1 MKIRVPFLLMVTDAL
16 LKAIVV
22 SPIGEDLITKTQ
34 RGGIMKKGTLFTLTM
49 FLVAALLVPIAASAE
64 KTLKIGLGDPIDS
77 DQGVLALRFKD
88 IVENTSNG
96 KYKVDIFPAGQLGD
110 EQKMVKDSRRG
121 SIDGAVVAVNN
132 ITPFAKSVGI
142 LTLPY
147 MMKSFDDA
155 VKATTGEL
163 GAKWRNVLIK
173 EAGVRVLGWSYSNFR
188 VLTNS
193 KKPVKNLADLKGL
206 KIRVPKNAIMIGTWQ
221 ALGAEPIPMAWPETF
236 TALQQKVVD
245 GQDNPHITNY
255 AMKFYEVQNYTSEC
269 HYLFSLQPLVMG
281 EKFFKSLSPEDQA
294 LFTRAGIEA
303 QQANLLFSVTKS
315 EEARQNMIKKG
326 VEYMEIEDEDQWAK
340 KAMEKVWPDFYDSV
354 GGKAEVDKVLKAL
367 GR

>member
-1 MKIRVPFLLMVTDAL
+1 MKRFTIFSLL
-16 LKAIVV
+16 
-22 SPIGEDLITKTQ
+22 
-34 RGGIMKKGTLFTLTM
+34 M
-49 FLVAALLVPIAASAE
+49 FLVAVLILPVSASAE

-77 DQGVLALRFKD
+77 DQGVLALRFKE
-88 IVENTSNG
+88 IVEKTSGG
-96 KYKVDIFPAGQLGD
+96 KYKVDIFPAGQIGD

-147 MMKSFDDA
+147 LMQNFDDA

-163 GAKWRNVLIK
+163 GDKWRNVLIE
-173 EAGVRVLGWSYSNFR
+173 EAGVHVLGWAYSNFR

-206 KIRVPKNAIMIGTWQ
+206 KIRVPKNAIMIETWQ

-245 GQDNPHITNY
+245 GQDNPHITNFT
-255 AMKFYEVQNYTSEC
+255 MKFYEVQDYTSEV
-269 HYLFSLQPLVMG
+269 HYLFSLQPLVVG
-281 EKFFKSLSPEDQA
+281 EKFFKSLPAEDQA
-294 LFTRAGIEA
+294 MLTRAGIEA
-303 QQANLLFSVTKS
+303 QQFNLLFSVTKS
-315 EEARQNMIKKG
+315 EAAKQNMIDKG
-326 VEYMEIEDEDQWAK
+326 VEYMEVEDEDQWSK
-340 KAMEKVWPDFYDSV
+340 IAMEKVWPKFYDTV
-354 GGKAEVDKVLKAL
+354 GGKAEVDNVLKAL

>member
-1 MKIRVPFLLMVTDAL
+1 MVFDNWQLPLCINSMMAIIINFYLGGSMKRLTIFSMIVFMVIAMIL
-16 LKAIVV
+16 PV
-22 SPIGEDLITKTQ
+22 S
-34 RGGIMKKGTLFTLTM
+34 
-49 FLVAALLVPIAASAE
+49 ASAG

-77 DQGVLALRFKD
+77 DQGVLALRFKE
-88 IVENTSNG
+88 IIETTSNG
-96 KYKVDIFPAGQLGD
+96 EYKIDIFPAGQLGD

-147 MMKSFDDA
+147 LMKSFEDA
-155 VKATTGEL
+155 VQATTGEL
-163 GAKWRNVLIK
+163 GDKWREALIK
-173 EAGVRVLGWSYSNFR
+173 EAGVHVLGWAYSNFR

-193 KKPVKNLADLKGL
+193 KKPVTTLADLKGL
-206 KIRVPKNAIMIGTWQ
+206 KIRVPKNAIMIGTWK

-255 AMKFYEVQNYTSEC
+255 TMKFYEVQNYSSEC
-269 HYLFSLQPLVMG
+269 HYLFSLQPLVVG
-281 EKFFKSLSPEDQA
+281 EKFFKSLSADDQA
-294 LFTRAGIEA
+294 MFTRAGIEA

-326 VEYMEIEDEDQWAK
+326 VKYLEIEDEDKWAK
-340 KAMEKVWPDFYDSV
+340 AAMDAVWPQFYDTV
-354 GGKAEVDKVLKAL
+354 GGKAEVDNVVKILSK
-367 GR
+367 

>member
-1 MKIRVPFLLMVTDAL
+1 MKRLAMLSLVMVLA
-16 LKAIVV
+16 
-22 SPIGEDLITKTQ
+22 
-34 RGGIMKKGTLFTLTM
+34 
-49 FLVAALLVPIAASAE
+49 AALAVPGSALAE
-64 KTLKIGLGDPIDS
+64 QTLKIGLGDPIDS
-77 DQGVLALRFKD
+77 DQGVLALRFKA
-88 IVENTSNG
+88 IVEASSGG
-96 KYKVDIFPAGQLGD
+96 KYKVDLFPAGQLGD
-110 EQKMVKDSRRG
+110 EQKMVKDARRG

-147 MMKSFDDA
+147 LMQSFDDA

-163 GAKWRNVLIK
+163 GDKWRAVLIK
-173 EAGVRVLGWSYSNFR
+173 EAGVRPLGWSYSNFR

-193 KKPVKNLADLKGL
+193 KKPVKNLAHLKGL
-206 KIRVPKNAIMIGTWQ
+206 KIRVPKNPIMIETWK

-236 TALQQKVVD
+236 TALQQRVVD

-255 AMKFYEVQNYTSEC
+255 TMKFYEVQSYSSEC

-281 EKFFKSLSPEDQA
+281 EAFFNSLSPEDQA

-303 QQANLLFSVTKS
+303 QQYNLLFSVTKS
-315 EEARQNMIKKG
+315 EEARQNMMKKG
-326 VEYMEIEDEDQWAK
+326 VEYMEIDDEDQWSK
-340 KAMEKVWPDFYDSV
+340 IAMEKVWPMFYDSV
-354 GGKAEVDKVLKAL
+354 GGKEEVDKALKAL

>member
-1 MKIRVPFLLMVTDAL
+1 MKRFTIFSMMAFFVMAL
-16 LKAIVV
+16 LLPM
-22 SPIGEDLITKTQ
+22 S
-34 RGGIMKKGTLFTLTM
+34 
-49 FLVAALLVPIAASAE
+49 ASAE

-77 DQGVLALRFKD
+77 DQGVLALRFKE
-88 IVENTSNG
+88 IIEKTSSG

-110 EQKMVKDSRRG
+110 EQKMVKDARRN

-147 MMKSFDDA
+147 LIQNFDDA
-155 VKATTGEL
+155 VNATTGEL
-163 GAKWRNVLIK
+163 GKKWREALIK
-173 EAGVRVLGWSYSNFR
+173 EAGVHVLGWAYSNFR

-193 KKPVKNLADLKGL
+193 KKPITTLADLKGL
-206 KIRVPKNAIMIGTWQ
+206 KIRVPKNAIMIATWK

-236 TALQQKVVD
+236 TAMQQKVVD

-255 AMKFYEVQNYTSEC
+255 TMKFYEVQDYSSEC
-269 HYLFSLQPLVMG
+269 HYLFSLQPLVVG
-281 EKFFKSLSPEDQA
+281 EKFFKSLSAEDQA
-294 LFTRAGIEA
+294 MFTRAGIEA

-315 EEARQNMIKKG
+315 EAAKQNMIKKG
-326 VEYMEIEDEDQWAK
+326 VEYLEITDEDKWSK
-340 KAMEKVWPDFYDSV
+340 IAMDKVWPQFYDTV
-354 GGKAEVDKVLKAL
+354 GGKAEVDNVVKVL

>member
-1 MKIRVPFLLMVTDAL
+1 MKRFSMKGFIAILIIAFALPFSATA
-16 LKAIVV
+16 
-22 SPIGEDLITKTQ
+22 
-34 RGGIMKKGTLFTLTM
+34 
-49 FLVAALLVPIAASAE
+49 AE

-77 DQGVLALRFKD
+77 DQGVLALRFKS
-88 IVENTSNG
+88 IVEKTSNG

-132 ITPFAKSVGI
+132 ITPFAKSVGV

-147 MMKSFDDA
+147 LIQSFDDA
-155 VKATTGEL
+155 VAITTGEL
-163 GAKWRNVLIK
+163 GAKWRDILIK
-173 EAGVRVLGWSYSNFR
+173 QAGVRVMGWSYSNFR

-193 KKPVKNLADLKGL
+193 KKPVTKLSDLKGL
-206 KIRVPKNAIMIGTWQ
+206 KIRVPKNAIMIATWK

-255 AMKFYEVQNYTSEC
+255 TMKFYEVQNYTSEV
-269 HYLFSLQPLVMG
+269 HYLFSLQPLIFG
-281 EKFFKSLSPEDQA
+281 EKFFRKLSSEDQA
-294 LFTRAGIEA
+294 MFTRAGIEA
-303 QQANLLFSVTKS
+303 QQANLLFSVTESNK
-315 EEARQNMIKKG
+315 AKQNMINKG
-326 VEYMEIEDEDQWAK
+326 VKAMDIVDEDKWSK
-340 KAMEKVWPDFYDSV
+340 IAMDKVWPKFYKDV
-354 GGKAEVDKVLKAL
+354 GGKQAVDAVVKAL

>member
-1 MKIRVPFLLMVTDAL
+1 MGSRVFVGPANGGPTKNYYFNLGGSMKRFTIFSMMIFFVMAL
-16 LKAIVV
+16 ILPM
-22 SPIGEDLITKTQ
+22 S
-34 RGGIMKKGTLFTLTM
+34 
-49 FLVAALLVPIAASAE
+49 ASAG

-77 DQGVLALRFKD
+77 DQGVLALRFKE
-88 IVENTSNG
+88 ILETTSD
-96 KYKVDIFPAGQLGD
+96 YKVDIFPAGQLGD

-147 MMKSFDDA
+147 LMQNFDDA
-155 VKATTGEL
+155 VNATTGAL
-163 GAKWRNVLIK
+163 GDKWREALIK
-173 EAGVRVLGWSYSNFR
+173 EAGVHVLGWAYSNFR

-193 KKPVKNLADLKGL
+193 KKPVTTLADLKGL
-206 KIRVPKNAIMIGTWQ
+206 KIRVPKNAIMIATWK

-236 TALQQKVVD
+236 TAMQQKVVD

-255 AMKFYEVQNYTSEC
+255 TMKFYEVQDYSSEC
-269 HYLFSLQPLVMG
+269 HYLFSLQPLVVG
-281 EKFFKSLSPEDQA
+281 EKFFQALSAKDQA
-294 LFTRAGIEA
+294 MFTRAGIEA

-315 EEARQNMIKKG
+315 EAAKQNMVDKG
-326 VEYMEIEDEDQWAK
+326 VEYLEITDEDKWSK
-340 KAMEKVWPDFYDSV
+340 IAMDKVWPQFYDTV
-354 GGKAEVDKVLKAL
+354 GGKAEVDAVVKAL

>member
-1 MKIRVPFLLMVTDAL
+1 MKRFSIFGLLMVL
-16 LKAIVV
+16 VV
-22 SPIGEDLITKTQ
+22 AFMLP
-34 RGGIMKKGTLFTLTM
+34 
-49 FLVAALLVPIAASAE
+49 VSAFAG

-88 IVENTSNG
+88 IIEHTSGGN
-96 KYKVDIFPAGQLGD
+96 YKVDLFPAGQLGD

-147 MMKSFDDA
+147 LMQSFDDA

-163 GAKWRNVLIK
+163 GDKWRAVLID
-173 EAGVRVLGWSYSNFR
+173 EAGVRVLGWAYSNFR

-193 KKPVKNLADLKGL
+193 KKPIKNLADLKGL
-206 KIRVPKNAIMIGTWQ
+206 KIRVPKNAIMIDTWQ

-245 GQDNPHITNY
+245 GQDNPHITNF
-255 AMKFYEVQNYTSEC
+255 AMKFYEVQNYTSEV
-269 HYLFSLQPLVMG
+269 HYLFSLQPLVVG
-281 EKFFKSLSPEDQA
+281 EKFFQSLPADDQA
-294 LFTRAGIEA
+294 MFIRAGIEA
-303 QQANLLFSVTKS
+303 QEYNLLFSVTKS
-315 EEARQNMIKKG
+315 EAAKQNMIAKG
-326 VEYMEIEDEDQWAK
+326 VKYNEVEDEAEWSKIAV
-340 KAMEKVWPDFYDSV
+340 AKVWPKFYDTV

>member
-1 MKIRVPFLLMVTDAL
+1 MKRIAIFSLMMGLVVAL
-16 LKAIVV
+16 
-22 SPIGEDLITKTQ
+22 
-34 RGGIMKKGTLFTLTM
+34 
-49 FLVAALLVPIAASAE
+49 ALPLSASAE

-77 DQGVLALRFKD
+77 DQGVLALRFKE
-88 IVENTSNG
+88 IVEQASGG
-96 KYKVDIFPAGQLGD
+96 KYKVDLFPAGQLGD

-147 MMKSFDDA
+147 LMKSFDDA
-155 VKATTGEL
+155 VKATTGAL
-163 GAKWRNVLIK
+163 GDKWRQVLID
-173 EAGVRVLGWSYSNFR
+173 EAGVRVMGWSYSNFR

-193 KKPVKNLADLKGL
+193 KKPVTKLADLKGL
-206 KIRVPKNAIMIGTWQ
+206 KIRVPKNAIMIETWK

-255 AMKFYEVQNYTSEC
+255 SMKFYEVQDYTSEV
-269 HYLFSLQPLVMG
+269 HYLFSLQPLVFG
-281 EKFFKSLSPEDQA
+281 EKFFQSLPPEDQA

-303 QQANLLFSVTKS
+303 QQFNLLFSVTRS

-326 VEYMEIEDEDQWAK
+326 VEYFEVEDEDQWSKMAVD
-340 KAMEKVWPDFYDSV
+340 AVWPKFYDSV
-354 GGKAEVDKVLKAL
+354 GGKAEVDKVVKAL
-367 GR
+367 GQ

>member
-1 MKIRVPFLLMVTDAL
+1 MKRLAMLSLVMVLAL
-16 LKAIVV
+16 AL
-22 SPIGEDLITKTQ
+22 
-34 RGGIMKKGTLFTLTM
+34 
-49 FLVAALLVPIAASAE
+49 AAPGSALAE
-64 KTLKIGLGDPIDS
+64 QTLKIGLGDPIDS
-77 DQGVLALRFKD
+77 DQGVLALRFKA
-88 IVENTSNG
+88 IVEASSGG
-96 KYKVDIFPAGQLGD
+96 KYKVDLFPAGQLGD
-110 EQKMVKDSRRG
+110 EQKMVKDARRG

-147 MMKSFDDA
+147 LMQSFDDA

-163 GAKWRNVLIK
+163 GDKWRAVLIK
-173 EAGVRVLGWSYSNFR
+173 EAGVRPLGWSYSNFR

-206 KIRVPKNAIMIGTWQ
+206 KIRVPKNPIMIETWK

-236 TALQQKVVD
+236 TALQQRVVD

-255 AMKFYEVQNYTSEC
+255 TMKFYEVQNYSSEC

-281 EKFFKSLSPEDQA
+281 EAFFNSLSPEDQA

-303 QQANLLFSVTKS
+303 QQYNLLFSVTKS
-315 EEARQNMIKKG
+315 EEARQNMMKKG
-326 VEYMEIEDEDQWAK
+326 VEYMEIDDEDQWSK
-340 KAMEKVWPDFYDSV
+340 IAMEKVWPMFYDSV
-354 GGKAEVDKVLKAL
+354 GGKEEVDKALKAL

>member
-1 MKIRVPFLLMVTDAL
+1 MKRFTIFSLL
-16 LKAIVV
+16 I
-22 SPIGEDLITKTQ
+22 
-34 RGGIMKKGTLFTLTM
+34 F
-49 FLVAALLVPIAASAE
+49 FVAALMLPVSASAE

-77 DQGVLALRFKD
+77 DQGVLALRFKE
-88 IVENTSNG
+88 IVEKGSGGN
-96 KYKVDIFPAGQLGD
+96 YKIDIFPAGQLGD

-147 MMKSFDDA
+147 LMQSFDDA
-155 VKATTGEL
+155 VKATTGDL
-163 GAKWRNVLIK
+163 GNKWREVLIK
-173 EAGVRVLGWSYSNFR
+173 EAGVRVLGWAYSNFR

-193 KKPVKNLADLKGL
+193 KKPVTNLAELKGL
-206 KIRVPKNAIMIGTWQ
+206 KIRVPKNAIMIGTWK

-236 TALQQKVVD
+236 TALQQRVVD

-255 AMKFYEVQNYTSEC
+255 AMKFYEVQKYTSEV
-269 HYLFSLQPLVMG
+269 HYLFSLQPLVVG
-281 EKFFKSLSPEDQA
+281 EKFFQKLSAEDQA
-294 LFTRAGIEA
+294 MLTRAGIEA
-303 QQANLLFSVTKS
+303 QQYNLLFSVTQS
-315 EEARQNMIKKG
+315 ETARQNMMSKG

-340 KAMEKVWPDFYDSV
+340 IAMDKVWPEFYKSV
-354 GGKAEVDKVLKAL
+354 GGKSEVDAVLKAL